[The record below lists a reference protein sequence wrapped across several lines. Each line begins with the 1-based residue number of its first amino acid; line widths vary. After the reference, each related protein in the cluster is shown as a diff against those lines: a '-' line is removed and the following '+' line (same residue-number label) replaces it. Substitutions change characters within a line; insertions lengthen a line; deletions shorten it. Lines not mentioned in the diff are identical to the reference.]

1 MIDEDIDR
9 EKSIVID
16 ANSNEKRLKEE
27 KGELIEIDS
36 KYYET
41 EKLSN
46 QDLDVA
52 KENLKREQDKVDR
65 ILDTFSSENLKKNIE
80 QINKI
85 IDQITAA
92 KNLINEQNNSAALK
106 VLDECKE
113 NLSYLNIKIKDAEE
127 GDKITVLNETNEIIK
142 KLQVS

>member
-1 MIDEDIDR
+1 MIEEDIDR

-65 ILDTFSSENLKKNIE
+65 ILDTFSSEILKKNIE

-113 NLSYLNIKIKDAEE
+113 NLSYLNIKIKDTQC
-127 GDKITVLNETNEIIK
+127 GF
-142 KLQVS
+142 KL